1 MRPLVWVSTLLAVV
15 SLSACTAPS
24 AGPSAGPAP
33 AGDAFVIAISSE
45 FETLDPVKG
54 YAPDGGS
61 MMFDGLMSRDADL
74 SLKPA
79 LATAPPVISADG
91 LSAVFTLREGV
102 KFHDGRPLTAKDV
115 AYTYTAVK
123 GSPIGGD
130 YEAIDT
136 VRAKDERTVEFRL
149 KHAYAP
155 LAQRTTLGIVPDGGI
170 AANKPVGTGPYRFV
184 SWTPGDKVVLAG
196 NKDYWG
202 GAPAISSV
210 VVAFAADDNVRATR
224 LAAGEFDAAILP
236 PKAAARFENQQG
248 VTVHKV
254 DSADYR
260 GIMWPFKEKVTGDKA
275 VRKAVSLALDRQA
288 MVDTIMAGAGKP
300 AFGPISPDTAWHE
313 PSVTGKATPDQAAA
327 TKLLDEAG
335 YKPGPDGIR
344 ASFTLMYPAGD
355 SLRKELAL
363 AVASDAKKIGL
374 DVRLAGLDWDAIEPR
389 MAKDALIMGYGS
401 PYDPDYVNFELFHS
415 KFAGQGF
422 FNPGFYNNPKVDAL
436 LEKGRATT
444 DEAARK
450 QAYQEFQ
457 RLVFDDEAW
466 TYLAFLK
473 HVYVIRGEYQGVKP
487 SVDAH
492 EHATG
497 GLFRDLHTWKPAA

>member
-1 MRPLVWVSTLLAVV
+1 MHPRLWVSVLLAVA

-24 AGPSAGPAP
+24 AGPAS

-45 FETLDPVKG
+45 FETLDPVRG

-61 MMFDGLMSRDADL
+61 MMFDGLMSRNADL

-79 LATAPPVISADG
+79 LATAAPTISADG
-91 LSAVFTLREGV
+91 LRAVFTLRQGV
-102 KFHDGRPLTAKDV
+102 RFHDGRPLTAKDV

-123 GSPIGGD
+123 DSPIGGD
-130 YEAIDT
+130 YDAIDT
-136 VRAKDERTVEFRL
+136 VTAKDDRTVEFTL

-155 LAQRTTLGIVPDGGI
+155 LAQRTTLGIVPEGGI
-170 AANKPVGTGPYRFV
+170 TAGRPVGTGPYRFV
-184 SWTPGDKVVLAG
+184 SWTPGDKVVMAA

-202 GAPAISSV
+202 GAPAISTV

-236 PKAAARFENQQG
+236 PKAAARFEGVQG

-260 GIMWPFKEKVTGDKA
+260 GIMWPFKNKVTGDRA
-275 VRKAVSLALDRQA
+275 IRKAVSLALDRQA

-300 AFGPISPDTAWHE
+300 AYGPVSPDTTWHE
-313 PSVTGKATPDQAAA
+313 PSVTGRPTPDIAAA
-327 TKLLDEAG
+327 TRLLDEAG
-335 YKPGPDGIR
+335 HRPGADGIR

-355 SLRKELAL
+355 TLRKELAL
-363 AVASDAKKIGL
+363 AVASDAKKIGI

-389 MAKDALIMGYGS
+389 MAEDALIMGYGS
-401 PYDPDYVNFELFHS
+401 PYDPDYVNYELFHS
-415 KFAGQGF
+415 AFAGQGF
-422 FNPGFYNNPKVDAL
+422 FNPGFYDNPGVDAA
-436 LEKGRATT
+436 LEKGRA
-444 DEAARK
+444 AAEEPARR

-457 RLVFDDEAW
+457 RLIHQDEAW

-473 HVYVIRGEYQGVKP
+473 HVYVIRGRYQGVQP